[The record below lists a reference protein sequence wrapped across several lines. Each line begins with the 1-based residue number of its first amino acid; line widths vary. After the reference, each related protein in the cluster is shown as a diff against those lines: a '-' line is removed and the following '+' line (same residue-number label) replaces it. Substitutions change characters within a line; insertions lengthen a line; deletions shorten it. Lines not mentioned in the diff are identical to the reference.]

1 MKKRIKVI
9 IAEENLELRNLMTE
23 RISAE
28 RDFEVSFCSNDGS
41 AVISEIKAT
50 NPDVLVVNTLL
61 TEVDGFGVVAA
72 LDGLNLKKRP
82 IVFMI
87 SPFATEQLMEEAAE
101 LGVTYFM
108 IKPFRIETLIDR
120 LRMFA
125 GENVISR
132 RADLPAAS
140 QESIE
145 LMVTSILHEIG
156 VPAHI
161 KGYQYLRES
170 IILAVNNIDIIN
182 SITKVLYPSVAK
194 KYETT
199 PSRVERAIRH
209 AIETA
214 WNRGDIDTLN
224 KFFGY
229 TVSNTKGKPTNS
241 EFIAMI
247 SDKLTLELKQQIAV

>member
-1 MKKRIKVI
+1 MRKKITVI
-9 IAEENLELRNLMTE
+9 IADDNPEF
-23 RISAE
+23 
-28 RDFEVSFCSNDGS
+28 RDLLSDTIGCESDFDVLFKTSDGND
-41 AVISEIKAT
+41 AIEKTTALA
-50 NPDVLVVNTLL
+50 PDVLIVSSVLPQ
-61 TEVDGFGVVAA
+61 VDGLGVVEAISA
-72 LDGLNLKKRP
+72 VPQKKRP
-82 IVFMI
+82 MVFML
-87 SPFATEQLMEEAAE
+87 SPFATEQLTLEAAE
-101 LGVTYFM
+101 LGITYFM
-108 IKPFRIETLIDR
+108 VKPFKISTLIDR

-125 GENVISR
+125 GETVVNR

-145 LMVTSILHEIG
+145 LMVTSIIHEIG

-170 IILAVNNIDIIN
+170 IILAVNNIDVIN

-194 KYETT
+194 KFGTT
-199 PSRVERAIRH
+199 SSRVERAIRH

-247 SDKLTLELKQQIAV
+247 ADKLNLELKQQVAV